1 MFYVN
6 ILCFYLCMYKCPS
19 IRAYIMPVTT
29 ILLLTIMLPKTDCN
43 SAVYI
48 MVTQFYVT
56 RYFIVTVVLHL
67 CVSQKGLR
75 FY

>member
-1 MFYVN
+1 
-6 ILCFYLCMYKCPS
+6 
-19 IRAYIMPVTT
+19 MPVTT

-56 RYFIVTVVLHL
+56 RYFIMVLHL

>member
-48 MVTQFYVT
+48 D
-56 RYFIVTVVLHL
+56 RKSVV
-67 CVSQKGLR
+67 
-75 FY
+75 